1 MAPNL
6 QQAKALKPLLPS
18 LGEELTVPT
27 AFVRNEAERP
37 KVAHDAF
44 SDDVPVIS
52 FADIDSADPDRRA
65 AVFRNI
71 VDALENW
78 GIFQVVDHG
87 VDPALVS
94 AMVDLSTR
102 FFRLIPAEEKLR
114 FEMTAG
120 KRGGYI
126 FSNHMFGEEIENWRE
141 FFTFFSY
148 PVETRD
154 YAMWP
159 ERPEG
164 WREAVERY
172 CDANMR
178 LASRILEVLSES
190 MGLHKD
196 AFKEACLQMD
206 QKVLVNF
213 YPRCPQ
219 PELALGLRRH
229 TDPGTIT
236 ILLQDQVGGLQITR
250 DGGRTWLTVKPIDG
264 AFVIN
269 LGEHAR
275 CLSNGRF
282 AAVEHQVVVN
292 SNSSRLS
299 IGAFQYPAQEA
310 LVRPLK
316 LAEGEKSLME
326 KPVFFKE
333 MYTKKM
339 QSDVDTAMEREKL

>member
-1 MAPNL
+1 MAGNL
-6 QQAKALKPLLPS
+6 EQAKALKRSLPTLS
-18 LGEELTVPT
+18 KEVTVPS
-27 AFVRNEAERP
+27 AFIRNEEERP

-44 SDDVPVIS
+44 SNNVPIVS
-52 FADIDSADPDRRA
+52 FVDIDSTDSARRS

-71 VDALENW
+71 VDALETW
-78 GIFQVVDHG
+78 GTFQVIDHG
-87 VDPALVS
+87 VDPTLVS
-94 AMVDLSTR
+94 AMADLSTR
-102 FFRLIPAEEKLR
+102 FFQLPAEEKLR

-120 KRGGYI
+120 KRGGYAV
-126 FSNHMFGEEIENWRE
+126 SSHLFGEEIENWRE

-148 PVETRD
+148 PVESRD
-154 YAMWP
+154 FAMWP
-159 ERPEG
+159 EQPKG
-164 WREAVERY
+164 WQEVVERY
-172 CDANMR
+172 CEANMK

-190 MGLHKD
+190 MGLEKG

-219 PELALGLRRH
+219 PELTLGLRRH

-236 ILLQDQVGGLQITR
+236 ILHQDHVGGLQITR

-269 LGEHAR
+269 LGDHAHF
-275 CLSNGRF
+275 LSNGRF

-299 IGAFQYPAQEA
+299 IATLQYPAHDA
-310 LVRPLK
+310 LVYPLK
-316 LAEGEKSLME
+316 LAEGEKPLIE
-326 KPVFFKE
+326 KPVSFKE

-339 QSDVDTAMEREKL
+339 QRDVEVAKEREKP

>member
-6 QQAKALKPLLPS
+6 EQAKALKPFLPS
-18 LGEELTVPT
+18 LSNELTVPS
-27 AFVRNEAERP
+27 AFIRNKAERP

-44 SDDVPVIS
+44 SNDVPVIS
-52 FADIDSADPDRRA
+52 FADIDSADSARRS
-65 AVFRNI
+65 AVFENI

-78 GIFQVVDHG
+78 GIFQVIDHG
-87 VDPALVS
+87 VDPTLVS
-94 AMVDLSTR
+94 SMADLSTR
-102 FFRLIPAEEKLR
+102 FFQLPAEEKLR

-120 KRGGYI
+120 KHGGYI

-148 PVETRD
+148 PVESRD
-154 YAMWP
+154 SAMWP
-159 ERPEG
+159 EQPKG
-164 WREAVERY
+164 WREVVDRY
-172 CDANMR
+172 CEANMK

-190 MGLHKD
+190 MGLEKG
-196 AFKEACLQMD
+196 AFKEACLHMD

-236 ILLQDQVGGLQITR
+236 ILLQDLVGGLQITR

-299 IGAFQYPAQEA
+299 IGAFQYPAQDA
-310 LVRPLK
+310 LVYPLK
-316 LAEGEKSLME
+316 LSEGEKPLIE
-326 KPVFFKE
+326 KPVTFKE

-339 QSDVDTAMEREKL
+339 QRDVDVAMEREKL